1 MNLNHLLIDC
11 LCVLPFKE
19 EEDQNRRLLEGA
31 NIIQLADYIVSEP
44 G

>member
-19 EEDQNRRLLEGA
+19 EDQNRRLLEGA
-31 NIIQLADYIVSEP
+31 NIIRLADYIVSEP